1 MVSQEVTDIVVAAS
15 LGLVVLLLLGLAY
28 AARAERNRNV
38 LLVGGAVAIA
48 WYVATFALVKSG
60 AYASDPQTTF
70 PAIGLAIAV
79 PVILGGF
86 AIALDPVRRAVGQ
99 IGLPWLVG
107 VQFYRVVGGIFLIAY
122 FQDDIPGEFAI
133 PAGVGD
139 MLVGITAPFVAI
151 YLARAGAQR
160 AWPVVTA
167 WCALGIADLAIAVG
181 TGFFSAPSSFQQL
194 ASADPNF
201 AITRY
206 PLALIPAFAVPVS
219 IILHIW
225 VLALLA
231 PQRKPAVTPR
241 IA

>member
-15 LGLVVLLLLGLAY
+15 IGLVALLLLGIAF
-28 AARAERNRNV
+28 AARAQRKPAV
-38 LLVGGAVAIA
+38 LLVGGGVVVAWFA
-48 WYVATFALVKSG
+48 ATFALVKSG

-70 PAIGLAIAV
+70 PAIGLAIAL
-79 PVILGGF
+79 PTILGGC
-86 AIALDPVRRAVGQ
+86 AIALGPVRRAVSQ

-107 VQFYRVVGGIFLIAY
+107 VQFYRVVGGVFLIAY
-122 FQDDIPGEFAI
+122 LQDDIPGEFAI

-139 MLVGITAPFVAI
+139 MLVGITAPFVAV

-167 WCALGIADLAIAVG
+167 WCALGIADLVIAIS
-181 TGFFSAPSSFQQL
+181 TGFMSAPSAFQQL
-194 ASADPNF
+194 ALGDPNL

-206 PLALIPAFAVPVS
+206 PLALIPTFAVPVS
-219 IILHIW
+219 IVLHIW

-231 PQRKPAVTPR
+231 PRHEAAAQPR

>member
-38 LLVGGAVAIA
+38 LLVGGAVAVA
-48 WYVATFALVKSG
+48 WFVATFALVKSG

-79 PVILGGF
+79 PTILGGC
-86 AIALDPVRRAVGQ
+86 AIALDPVRRAIGQ

-167 WCALGIADLAIAVG
+167 WCALGIADLVIAVG
-181 TGFFSAPSSFQQL
+181 TGFLSAPSSFQQL
-194 ASADPNF
+194 ALGDPNF

-231 PQRKPAVTPR
+231 PQGKPAVTPR